1 MFIYYKMDYL
11 KDPHTALFVAPTGI
25 GKTYKALRLLE
36 TEYKNHFDF
45 IIIICPT
52 LKHNKTYKNW
62 KFLWDDEYIIPIEPK
77 NQLYEIIKTLSNMLA
92 GLKTLFLIDDII
104 ADEKLDKKRQPLL
117 DLAISGRHREHSL
130 WLLTQSYTAIP
141 LNLRRQAKM
150 LYVWRPTRRSDLKTI
165 YDEIDFDDEGDKLIY
180 LKEKLKEGK
189 HICLVIR
196 NEYPI
201 GYEIV

>member
-1 MFIYYKMDYL
+1 MDYL
-11 KDPHTALFVAPTGI
+11 KDPHTALFVAPTSV

-52 LKHNKTYKNW
+52 LKHNKTYRNW

-77 NQLYEIIKTLSNMLA
+77 NQLYEIIEELSNMLA

-104 ADEKLDKKRQPLL
+104 ADEKLDKRRQPLL
-117 DLAISGRHREHSL
+117 ELAISGRHKEHSL

-141 LNLRRQAKM
+141 ANLRRQAKM
-150 LYVWRPTRRSDLKTI
+150 LYVWYPKCREDLNTIHNENDVIETREELLNVKKR
-165 YDEIDFDDEGDKLIY
+165 
-180 LKEKLKEGK
+180 LKEGK
-189 HICLVIR
+189 HACLVMR
-196 NEYPI
+196 LEHER
-201 GYEIV
+201 GYEVV